1 MEIDPPH
8 ESDGSTTGSK
18 ENEMAVVFDSS
29 GIGLPY
35 APEDFP
41 LPGDKWGWKVGKR
54 VGVSGHFI
62 DRYLYLPD
70 RLHKENK
77 LVGFSGVTC
86 GKGFASKASL
96 ERYLMETFP
105 GIDINAF
112 FSSFTWKIQAAN
124 IKGNKEI
131 MMENPISNQQFDPA
145 GCKAG
150 NINCSS
156 LRLLETNNPIY
167 PYTMPCDI
175 CCVEPYFCHDC
186 CCILCSRPVNSS
198 ISDYSFIKCEAMV
211 NQSHDFI
218 CGHICHIECGLRSYM
233 AGTVGGTIG
242 LDAEYS
248 CRRCDARTDL
258 VPHVEKLLRSCES
271 ICDCDKVQK
280 ILNLCIIILRGST
293 KASAMKLFNHVQSAV
308 AKLKEGNSHEDIW
321 KREDMSA
328 VTTGDLSQ
336 YETDTFEVSNFAPS
350 QRQISFT
357 NFDYRIESME
367 LEKKINKTLASLKKS
382 QETEYK
388 IAENALTAQKTHLL
402 DLYKELEKQKGKLA
416 NCSPSTDPSLV
427 HAVFKKM
434 EEIKTEFNKII
445 AMQVI
450 GKGFG
455 KTSKYVLK
463 EHFGMHSDN

>member
-18 ENEMAVVFDSS
+18 ESEIPVVFDSS
-29 GIGLPY
+29 GLGLPY

-41 LPGDKWGWKVGKR
+41 EPGDKWGWKVGKR
-54 VGVSGHFI
+54 VGVSGHFL

-70 RLHKENK
+70 RLHKEFK
-77 LVGFSGVTC
+77 SGGFTGVSSGR
-86 GKGFASKASL
+86 GFASKASL
-96 ERYLMETFP
+96 ERYLIETFP
-105 GIDINAF
+105 GTDINAF

-124 IKGNKEI
+124 IRGNKEI
-131 MMENPISNQQFDPA
+131 IMEHPICYQQFDHA

-156 LRLLETNNPIY
+156 LADTSNPNS
-167 PYTMPCDI
+167 PNTMPCDI
-175 CCVEPYFCHDC
+175 CCTEPFFCHDC
-186 CCILCSRPVNSS
+186 CCILCSRSVNSANG
-198 ISDYSFIKCEAMV
+198 DHSFIRCEAVV
-211 NQSHDFI
+211 NHGFV

-258 VPHVEKLLRSCES
+258 VPHVEKLLRSCET
-271 ICDCDKVQK
+271 ICDGDKVQK

-293 KASAMKLFNHVQSAV
+293 KASAKNLLNHVQSAV
-308 AKLKEGNSHEDIW
+308 GKLKEGNCHEDIW
-321 KREDMSA
+321 KREDTSA

-336 YETDTFEVSNFAPS
+336 YETDIFEVSNFAPS
-350 QRQISFT
+350 QQRQISFT
-357 NFDYRIESME
+357 NFDYQIESIE
-367 LEKKINKTLASLKKS
+367 LEKKIIKTLASLKKS
-382 QETEYK
+382 QETEFK
-388 IAENALTAQKTHLL
+388 IAENVLTAQKNHLL
-402 DLYKELEKQKGKLA
+402 DLYKELEKEKGKLA
-416 NCSPSTDPSLV
+416 KCSPSADPTLV
-427 HAVFKKM
+427 HGVFKKM
-434 EEIKTEFNKII
+434 EQIKTEFGKIN

-463 EHFGMHSDN
+463 EHFGVQVDN

>member
-1 MEIDPPH
+1 
-8 ESDGSTTGSK
+8 
-18 ENEMAVVFDSS
+18 
-29 GIGLPY
+29 
-35 APEDFP
+35 
-41 LPGDKWGWKVGKR
+41 
-54 VGVSGHFI
+54 
-62 DRYLYLPD
+62 
-70 RLHKENK
+70 
-77 LVGFSGVTC
+77 
-86 GKGFASKASL
+86 
-96 ERYLMETFP
+96 
-105 GIDINAF
+105 
-112 FSSFTWKIQAAN
+112 
-124 IKGNKEI
+124 
-131 MMENPISNQQFDPA
+131 MENPISNQQFDPA

-308 AKLKEGNSHEDIW
+308 AK
-321 KREDMSA
+321 
-328 VTTGDLSQ
+328 V
-336 YETDTFEVSNFAPS
+336 FC
-350 QRQISFT
+350 
-357 NFDYRIESME
+357 
-367 LEKKINKTLASLKKS
+367 KK
-382 QETEYK
+382 
-388 IAENALTAQKTHLL
+388 
-402 DLYKELEKQKGKLA
+402 
-416 NCSPSTDPSLV
+416 
-427 HAVFKKM
+427 
-434 EEIKTEFNKII
+434 
-445 AMQVI
+445 
-450 GKGFG
+450 
-455 KTSKYVLK
+455 
-463 EHFGMHSDN
+463 